1 MSNAQQTGHVRRSR
15 ATLTKQA
22 CDACK
27 TRKVKCTYD
36 ESVAPTAT
44 AHRPCRRCTRLA
56 IDCTFTVP
64 QKCRGPRRR
73 RTDVS
78 NTASTTTPGETSRPP
93 DDDFLSTDLGQSSL
107 STSSHLQNVSGRT
120 ATQEVNSLS
129 RPVQSRNLSYLLNS
143 EVVSP
148 TAAHLPT
155 TPASLDHASN
165 YGPTTTPLAQRT
177 YQTDSI
183 CSRELFKRIIGDYL
197 ELVYPVVPVVHRPTF
212 RQDLERERDAY
223 DTDFFLLLVGICA
236 LTLGIGSSRFERYQ
250 RLDPTLPFQSAEAM
264 INHCYDLF
272 VCHRQ
277 ASYYDQVSHQKWA
290 VSYCLVTAFFQ
301 IGHHNRSRMLEIEAM
316 QLARL
321 LELHRASTYEGL
333 DFVEAQLRKKAFW
346 LIFYSLV
353 HNKLQFARRER
364 LLYLDCAMLR
374 TIDFQ
379 ALLPAEIEDEYI
391 TPDTML
397 PRPNTEQANIV
408 TAFNMHSKLFC
419 TALMPLWRV
428 SNSGSVDLS
437 RADSDR
443 CCGCECIE
451 IKLQVQSLE
460 DRFEEL
466 RFMLDKCPPRLQP
479 WAPSCDSATHDS
491 VNSRVSNLQMEIV
504 RANIHITHLWLQC
517 MVLDRLDALHSNN
530 SNLPPQ
536 DLSEVWT
543 RREDIA
549 RQMLHVLHSFSDEPL
564 EPNGYHTFC
573 KIRDVAVSLLNCP
586 YEEGNR
592 VTIRANEY
600 LHRFTEIL
608 WRLDKSELLNSLSLQ
623 NWIDTGRQE

>member
-1 MSNAQQTGHVRRSR
+1 MSDAQQTGHLPRQLLIVLAEDVRGWQ
-15 ATLTKQA
+15 LT
-22 CDACK
+22 
-27 TRKVKCTYD
+27 VL
-36 ESVAPTAT
+36 S
-44 AHRPCRRCTRLA
+44 PCLKNVEDLEGAELMSGVSTNPLIYPSA
-56 IDCTFTVP
+56 ALTG
-64 QKCRGPRRR
+64 QSY
-73 RTDVS
+73 S

-148 TAAHLPT
+148 NAALLPT
-155 TPASLDHASN
+155 TPASLDHTSN
-165 YGPTTTPLAQRT
+165 YGPSATPLTQRT

-212 RQDLERERDAY
+212 QQDLERERDAY
-223 DTDFFLLLVGICA
+223 DPDFFLLLVGICA

-316 QLARL
+316 QLARFDL
-321 LELHRASTYEGL
+321 L
-333 DFVEAQLRKKAFW
+333 QP
-346 LIFYSLV
+346 
-353 HNKLQFARRER
+353 
-364 LLYLDCAMLR
+364 
-374 TIDFQ
+374 

-479 WAPSCDSATHDS
+479 WAPNCDSATHDS
-491 VNSRVSNLQMEIV
+491 ANSRISNLQMEIV

-530 SNLPPQ
+530 PNLLAQ
-536 DLSEVWT
+536 DLSNVWT

-592 VTIRANEY
+592 VAIRANEY

>member
-1 MSNAQQTGHVRRSR
+1 MSDAQQTGHLLRQSLIVLAEDVRGWQ
-15 ATLTKQA
+15 LT
-22 CDACK
+22 
-27 TRKVKCTYD
+27 VL
-36 ESVAPTAT
+36 S
-44 AHRPCRRCTRLA
+44 PCLKNVEDLEGAELMSGVSINALIYPSAALTGQLY
-56 IDCTFTVP
+56 
-64 QKCRGPRRR
+64 
-73 RTDVS
+73 S
-78 NTASTTTPGETSRPP
+78 NTASTTTPGETSRPI

-107 STSSHLQNVSGRT
+107 STSSHLQNVSGRA

-148 TAAHLPT
+148 TAALLPT

-333 DFVEAQLRKKAFW
+333 DFVEAQLRRKAFW

-428 SNSGSVDLS
+428 SDSGSVDLS

-479 WAPSCDSATHDS
+479 WAPNCDSATHDS
-491 VNSRVSNLQMEIV
+491 ANSRVSSLQMEIV

-517 MVLDRLDALHSNN
+517 MVLDRLDALHSN
-530 SNLPPQ
+530 SPNLPPQ
-536 DLSEVWT
+536 DLSKVWT

-592 VTIRANEY
+592 VAIRANEY